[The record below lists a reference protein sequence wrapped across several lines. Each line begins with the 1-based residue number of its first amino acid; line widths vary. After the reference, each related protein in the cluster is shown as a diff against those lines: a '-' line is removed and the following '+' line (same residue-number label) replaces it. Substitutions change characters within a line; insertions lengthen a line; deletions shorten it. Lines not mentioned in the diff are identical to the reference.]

1 MGMRSS
7 VNYCE
12 LEAENG
18 FWDKYQNLILAKKVA
33 EENLFYFETLIKK
46 GDSSYY
52 LDWDDMKIYG
62 YFYKAFCEFVN
73 ILQQLGLR
81 GTVNLEF
88 EDGMTYEIRF
98 KNDVK
103 CVCYTTPGYN
113 DDDEIV
119 NEHEIDKIVDTFIIY
134 KEGL

>member
-1 MGMRSS
+1 MRMRSS
-7 VNYCE
+7 VNYCK

-33 EENLFYFETLIKK
+33 EENLSYFETLIKK
-46 GDSSYY
+46 NDSSYY
-52 LDWDDMKIYG
+52 LDWDEMKIYG
-62 YFYKAFCEFVN
+62 YFYKPFCEFVN

-81 GTVNLEF
+81 GTVNLDF

-103 CVCYTTPGYN
+103 CVCYTTPEYN
-113 DDDEIV
+113 DDGEIV
-119 NEHEIDKIVDTFIIY
+119 NEHEIDKIVDTFIIH